1 MPKNLVIVESPAK
14 ANTVARYLGSD
25 FEVKSTYGHIRD
37 LPKKDFG
44 VDIAKGF
51 KPTYVVSPE
60 KKQVVSELKK
70 AAAKSTVWLASDEDR
85 EGEAIAWHTCILLGL
100 DPDKTN
106 RLVFHEITKPAIT
119 EAIAKPR
126 TIDHKLVDAQQARR
140 ILDRIVGYEL
150 SPILWKKI
158 RAGLSAGRVQSV
170 AVRLIVERERE
181 IKDFKTE
188 GSFKV
193 SALFLADGHDMPAEL
208 TQKKPDAESAK
219 KFLED
224 IKDSSFKVKSAE
236 QKPGTRSPAP
246 PFITSTLQQEA
257 ARRLGFGVKQTMVL
271 AQRLY
276 EAGHITYMRTDSTN
290 LSNIAIAVAKEY
302 IHKNFGAKYSH
313 SRQYQTRSRM
323 AQEAHEA
330 IRPTAFTKQGAG
342 ADKAQQKLYDLI
354 WKRAAASQMAAAQ
367 VDKTEVAIT
376 ISGKNEE
383 FLARG
388 ELLNFDGFLKVYPGA
403 REDQILP
410 TVEAGQALE
419 LKALTATETFSKP
432 PARYSEANLV
442 RRLEELGIGR
452 PSTYAPTI
460 STIQDRQYI
469 EKKDISGET
478 LKTRLFSLKDN
489 KVVEESQETT
499 VGADRNKLVPT
510 PLGEIVTDFLVKYFK
525 SIVDYEFTARAEE
538 SFDDIADGKLK
549 WPRALEQF
557 YEDFHPLIAKAGQ
570 ASRSETLQVRELGK
584 DPKSGLPVLVRYARY
599 GPVLQLGA
607 TPDSSDKKAAKP
619 RFAPLPPD
627 SEMENVTL
635 EQSLPM
641 FNLPRQVGKTT
652 DGQAI
657 IANIG
662 PYGPYISVAKQFIS
676 LKEHSPLTITE
687 AEAKK
692 LIEQHKNEEK
702 QKVIADFGKIKVLRG
717 FYGPYVTDS
726 KNNARIPKKFK
737 PEELNEQQAR
747 QLLLDKQKNS
757 SKKS

>member
-330 IRPTAFTKQGAG
+330 IRQT
-342 ADKAQQKLYDLI
+342 
-354 WKRAAASQMAAAQ
+354 
-367 VDKTEVAIT
+367 
-376 ISGKNEE
+376 
-383 FLARG
+383 RG
-388 ELLNFDGFLKVYPGA
+388 WC
-403 REDQILP
+403 RQ
-410 TVEAGQALE
+410 
-419 LKALTATETFSKP
+419 S
-432 PARYSEANLV
+432 PA
-442 RRLEELGIGR
+442 
-452 PSTYAPTI
+452 
-460 STIQDRQYI
+460 
-469 EKKDISGET
+469 
-478 LKTRLFSLKDN
+478 
-489 KVVEESQETT
+489 
-499 VGADRNKLVPT
+499 
-510 PLGEIVTDFLVKYFK
+510 EIV
-525 SIVDYEFTARAEE
+525 
-538 SFDDIADGKLK
+538 
-549 WPRALEQF
+549 
-557 YEDFHPLIAKAGQ
+557 
-570 ASRSETLQVRELGK
+570 
-584 DPKSGLPVLVRYARY
+584 
-599 GPVLQLGA
+599 
-607 TPDSSDKKAAKP
+607 
-619 RFAPLPPD
+619 
-627 SEMENVTL
+627 
-635 EQSLPM
+635 
-641 FNLPRQVGKTT
+641 
-652 DGQAI
+652 
-657 IANIG
+657 
-662 PYGPYISVAKQFIS
+662 
-676 LKEHSPLTITE
+676 
-687 AEAKK
+687 
-692 LIEQHKNEEK
+692 
-702 QKVIADFGKIKVLRG
+702 
-717 FYGPYVTDS
+717 
-726 KNNARIPKKFK
+726 
-737 PEELNEQQAR
+737 
-747 QLLLDKQKNS
+747 
-757 SKKS
+757 